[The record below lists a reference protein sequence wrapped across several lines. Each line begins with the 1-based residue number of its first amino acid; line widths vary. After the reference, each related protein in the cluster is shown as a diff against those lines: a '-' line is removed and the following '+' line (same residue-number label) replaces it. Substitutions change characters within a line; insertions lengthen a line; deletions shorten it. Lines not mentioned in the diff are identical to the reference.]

1 VPKAIRILIAEDS
14 DNDTELLLREL
25 RKGGFDPV
33 FKRVETAHDMEEAL
47 HADAWDIIV
56 SDYCMPKFDGISAL
70 KLVRRLGVDLPFI
83 IVSANIGEEIA
94 VMAMKAGAHDY
105 IMKGSLARL
114 VPAIERELKEAKNRQ
129 RHRDAE
135 KQMRKLSSAIEQTAD
150 AVMITDPVG
159 NIEYVNEAFS
169 EITGFSKE
177 EAVGQSSRLLKSGHH
192 DDEFYAELWQSLM
205 DGHAFQDVFIN
216 RRKDGRLYTEEKSIT
231 PLKDDS
237 GVVTHFISTGKDITE
252 QMKARERLHHVSHHD
267 TLTGLPN
274 RGLFMDRLGQAI
286 SRARWNGR
294 VVAVLFI
301 DLDRFKNINETLG
314 FDYGDS
320 VLHAVATRLNE
331 IVRDGDTVARLG
343 DDEFAVI
350 LEDIHQNEDIP
361 VIVEKI
367 INSLSQ
373 VHVLKGHEVFITTS
387 IGISLYPGDGDDAQ
401 TLVQNADVAIHHA
414 KESGSNN
421 YRFYESEMNTQ
432 SIYRLNMESSLRK
445 ALEREEFVLH
455 YQPQI
460 DLKSGHIIGLEALL
474 RWQHPELGTVSP
486 VEFIPVLEEIGM
498 IDQVGRWVL
507 RSACRTCRD
516 WNRLGLHDIKVSV
529 NISPVQFENSDI
541 SNIIADALEETRLE
555 AKHLEIELTE
565 STIMRSPEKAIGV
578 LADLNRMGVT
588 LAIDDFGTGYSSLS
602 YLQKFPIDV
611 LKIDRS
617 FVKDVSENN
626 GDASIVSAIISMAH
640 SLKLS
645 VVAEGV
651 EDTKQL
657 SFLQEH
663 HCEMVQ
669 GFLLSKPVPYEQ
681 AVDLLKSG
689 VIEAENIRFA
699 SNNQQAGNIG

>member
-1 VPKAIRILIAEDS
+1 MPKAIRILIVEDS
-14 DNDTELLLREL
+14 CNDAELLLREL

-33 FKRVETAHDMEEAL
+33 HKRVETASDMEEAL
-47 HADAWDIIV
+47 RTSDWDIIV
-56 SDYCMPKFDGISAL
+56 SDYSMPNFDGISAL
-70 KLVRRLGVDLPFI
+70 KLVKRLGVELPFI

-105 IMKGSLARL
+105 IMKGGLVRL
-114 VPAIERELKEAKNRQ
+114 VPAVERELKEAKNRQ
-129 RHRDAE
+129 HHREAE
-135 KQMRKLSSAIEQTAD
+135 QQMRKLSSAVEQTAD
-150 AVMITDPVG
+150 AVTITDPEG
-159 NIEYVNEAFS
+159 NIEYVNAAFS
-169 EITGFSKE
+169 QITGFSKE
-177 EAVGQSSRLLKSGHH
+177 EAIGKSNRILKSGRH
-192 DDEFYAELWQSLM
+192 DDEFYIELWKKLM
-205 DGHAFQDVFIN
+205 EGHTFQDVFIN
-216 RRKDGRLYTEEKSIT
+216 RRKDGSLYYEEKSIT
-231 PLKDDS
+231 PLKDDD

-252 QMKARERLHHVSHHD
+252 QMKARERLHHLSHHD

-274 RGLFMDRLGQAI
+274 RGLFLDRLSQAT

-320 VLHAVATRLNE
+320 VLQAVATRLNE
-331 IVRDGDTVARLG
+331 SVRDGDTVARLG
-343 DDEFAVI
+343 DDEFAIV
-350 LEDIHQNEDIP
+350 LVDLHQKEDIP
-361 VIVEKI
+361 VIVENI
-367 INSLSQ
+367 IQSLSQ

-387 IGISLYPGDGDDAQ
+387 IGISLYPGDGNDAQ
-401 TLVQNADVAIHHA
+401 TLIQNADVAIHHA

-460 DLKSGHIIGLEALL
+460 DLKSGYIIGLEALL
-474 RWQHPELGTVSP
+474 RWQHPDLGMVSP
-486 VEFIPVLEEIGM
+486 AEFIPLLEETGM
-498 IDQVGRWVL
+498 INQIGRWVL
-507 RSACRTCRD
+507 RTACQVCRG
-516 WNRLGLHDIKVSV
+516 WNDLGLHDIKVSV

-541 SNIIADALEETRLE
+541 SNIVASALDETGLE
-555 AKHLEIELTE
+555 AKYLEIELTE
-565 STIMRSPEKAIGV
+565 SAIMHNPQAAIGV
-578 LADLNRMGVT
+578 LSALNRMGVT

-617 FVKDVSENN
+617 FVKDVSKNN

-640 SLKLS
+640 SLKLR

-657 SFLQEH
+657 SFLQERD
-663 HCEMVQ
+663 CEMVQ
-669 GFLLSKPVPYEQ
+669 GFLFSKAVPSEQ
-681 AVDLLKSG
+681 AVKLLKAG
-689 VIEAENIRFA
+689 VIDAENIQHA
-699 SNNQQAGNIG
+699 IGN